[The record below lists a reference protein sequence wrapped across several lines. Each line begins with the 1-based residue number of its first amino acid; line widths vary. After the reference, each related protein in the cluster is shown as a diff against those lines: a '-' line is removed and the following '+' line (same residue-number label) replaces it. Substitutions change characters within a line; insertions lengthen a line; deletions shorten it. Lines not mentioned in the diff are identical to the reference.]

1 MRDQITRRSAEAK
14 FDVTG
19 DGSGGGV
26 LRGHAAVFRVETT
39 VAGLFREQILPRA
52 FAKTLADGADVRA
65 LIDHT
70 PNLILGRT
78 RAGTLRL
85 HEDDVGLAFE
95 VDLPDTSTARDIREL
110 VARGDVSGA
119 SFAFRVVR
127 EQRQE
132 PDSAAGETLPLFS
145 VQECKLYDVS
155 VCTYPAYPETDVSA
169 NSDSASLDAAVAR
182 FADYCGRSTD
192 EVLAYMR
199 THPGETDLKSLWSRA
214 IAASVARVRDVLT
227 IS

>member
-1 MRDQITRRSAEAK
+1 MLRSAEAK

-19 DGSGGGV
+19 DGTGGGV
-26 LRGHAAVFRVETT
+26 LRGHAAVFGVETT
-39 VAGLFREQILPRA
+39 IAGLFREQILPRA

-70 PNLILGRT
+70 PSLILGRT
-78 RAGTLRL
+78 KAGTLRL
-85 HEDDVGLAFE
+85 HEDNVGLAFE

-110 VARGDVSGA
+110 VSRGDVSGA
-119 SFAFRVVR
+119 SFAFRIVR

-132 PDSAAGETLPLFS
+132 PNEAAGEKLPLFS
-145 VQECKLYDVS
+145 IQECRLYDVS
-155 VCTYPAYPETDVSA
+155 VCTYPQYETTDVSA

-199 THPGETDLKSLWSRA
+199 THPDEADLKALWTRA
-214 IAASVARVRDVLT
+214 IAASWQRVRNTLT
-227 IS
+227 VS